1 MAVVTANL
9 SIILTYIYIQG
20 GMGGGPVLRGAQIPF
35 TVVKLHCWSMSDG
48 GMSHWHM
55 SDTARKDRRLYSKLQ
70 KLRAYQYKPTAEWRH
85 SVNVT
90 YFENQGT
97 RSAC

>member
-1 MAVVTANL
+1 MPD
-9 SIILTYIYIQG
+9 
-20 GMGGGPVLRGAQIPF
+20 GPVLRETHVWRWNESLPY
-35 TVVKLHCWSMSDG
+35 V
-48 GMSHWHM
+48 WH
-55 SDTARKDRRLYSKLQ
+55 RQEGDRRRLQ
-70 KLRAYQYKPTAEWRH
+70 KLRAYQYKPTAGWRH